1 MTYWLDQVKWYHLPF
16 LLENRCARWRRK
28 KWNAYMP
35 HTLRRGFICLDPRSF
50 IPREIFNDVC
60 ALHLLSTGSSKILSK
75 TSLRTSKTISLL
87 NINNISKNTIKGVS
101 IHTKTTTGQRIVH
114 VSRFF
119 LSHDVHN
126 SVTFG
131 RGVGREL
138 DDLKACTQHI
148 N

>member
-1 MTYWLDQVKWYHLPF
+1 MCTVAQKKVERLHATYASSWFHLS
-16 LLENRCARWRRK
+16 
-28 KWNAYMP
+28 
-35 HTLRRGFICLDPRSF
+35 GSRSF

-87 NINNISKNTIKGVS
+87 NINNISKNTITGVS
-101 IHTKTTTGQRIVH
+101 IYTKTTTGQRIVH
-114 VSRFF
+114 VSRF

-131 RGVGREL
+131 RGVGMEL